1 VAETDFVR
9 SVPLWQQ
16 PKEFIMRTLFAAVV
30 FIGSLAAATTAQAGD
45 TVQSLLEPYFRI
57 QTALTEDRTEG
68 VKADAE
74 VIGKQARALG
84 EPGSQMAKAASELA
98 AAADINAAREAFGRL
113 SDAVIAYSEGTRVP
127 TGDNVNTMYC
137 PMNKKSWLQKGDQVK
152 NPYYGKAMLTCGEK
166 KKKST

>member
-1 VAETDFVR
+1 M
-9 SVPLWQQ
+9 
-16 PKEFIMRTLFAAVV
+16 KTLFAAVV
-30 FIGSLAAATTAQAGD
+30 FIGCLAAATTAQAGD
-45 TVQSLLEPYFRI
+45 SVQSLLEPYFRI
-57 QTALTEDRTEG
+57 QTALTEDKTDG

-74 VIGKQARALG
+74 AIGKQARALG
-84 EPGSQMAKAASELA
+84 EPGSRMAKAASELA

-127 TGDNVNTMYC
+127 TGDSVNTMYC